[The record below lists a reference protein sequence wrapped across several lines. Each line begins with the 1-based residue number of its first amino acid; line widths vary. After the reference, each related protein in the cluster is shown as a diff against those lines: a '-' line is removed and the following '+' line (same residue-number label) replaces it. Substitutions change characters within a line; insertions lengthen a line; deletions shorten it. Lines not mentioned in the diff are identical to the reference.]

1 MLYLQLQ
8 CNKKQNKNK
17 QKETATTTTKKSN
30 GSSYSRAFLEKK
42 APKIQVKSLKMP
54 PRGLIPQSSS
64 RL

>member
-42 APKIQVKSLKMP
+42 TSQNPGKIFENAPKRAYFAVK
-54 PRGLIPQSSS
+54 
-64 RL
+64 